1 MLRLPDDASRVV
13 VGPVAQGRR
22 RVEDAAVAEE
32 GVGESEWLLR
42 GNSKIKGS
50 KQ

>member
-1 MLRLPDDASRVV
+1 MQLWLKS
-13 VGPVAQGRR
+13 G
-22 RVEDAAVAEE
+22 VAEE